1 MADPEEAVMAE
12 RLADLEQRLLVMQ
25 GLINA
30 QHALLVIFIADI
42 HLAALEDPEKRL
54 AEFREELFHVT
65 KNMISEKPAAATGI
79 IVAAMEQHFEL
90 ILTGLQGRMEA
101 ELRRRRGEPPRPIPA
116 VLLGSPPGKKP
127 N

>member
-1 MADPEEAVMAE
+1 MAE
-12 RLADLEQRLLVMQ
+12 RLTDLEQRLRVTQ
-25 GLINA
+25 GQINA

-90 ILTGLQGRMEA
+90 ILTGLQGRVEA
-101 ELRRRRGEPPRPIPA
+101 ELRRRRGEPAGRTTPS
-116 VLLGSPPGKKP
+116 VLFGPPSGKKP

>member
-1 MADPEEAVMAE
+1 MYEIISDF
-12 RLADLEQRLLVMQ
+12 DQRLLTMQ
-25 GLINA
+25 GQINA
-30 QHALLVIFIADI
+30 LHALLVVFIADI

-65 KNMISEKPAAATGI
+65 RDMISEKTAASTRI

-101 ELRRRRGEPPRPIPA
+101 ELRRRRGEPVGRTTPS
-116 VLLGSPPGKKP
+116 VLFGPPSGKKP

>member
-1 MADPEEAVMAE
+1 MAE
-12 RLADLEQRLLVMQ
+12 RLTDLEQRLLVMQ

-90 ILTGLQGRMEA
+90 ILTGLRGRVEA
-101 ELRRRRGEPPRPIPA
+101 ELRRRRGEPPGPKIPS
-116 VLLGSPPGKKP
+116 VLFGSPSGKKP